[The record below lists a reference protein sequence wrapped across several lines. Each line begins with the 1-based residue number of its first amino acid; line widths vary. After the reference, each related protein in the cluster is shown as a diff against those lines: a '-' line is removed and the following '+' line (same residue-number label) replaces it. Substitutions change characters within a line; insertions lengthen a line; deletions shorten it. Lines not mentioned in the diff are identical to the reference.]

1 MIKQNS
7 RDLKYYK
14 YSKLYLD
21 EINDLPDIIQENGFK
36 YKITINNF
44 ELENREEIEKFSEK
58 SRKIWNIYKWNSI
71 SYRNCRNFFV
81 RQKDS
86 IVLSLLS
93 VIIGSLLTLLVELI
107 IRKIN

>member
-21 EINDLPDIIQENGFK
+21 EINDLLDIIQENGFK

-58 SRKIWNIYKWNSI
+58 SRKI
-71 SYRNCRNFFV
+71 
-81 RQKDS
+81 
-86 IVLSLLS
+86 
-93 VIIGSLLTLLVELI
+93 
-107 IRKIN
+107 

>member
-21 EINDLPDIIQENGFK
+21 EINDLLDIIQENGFK

-44 ELENREEIEKFSEK
+44 ELESREEIEKFSEK
-58 SRKIWNIYKWNSI
+58 KVEKFEIYI
-71 SYRNCRNFFV
+71 
-81 RQKDS
+81 
-86 IVLSLLS
+86 
-93 VIIGSLLTLLVELI
+93 
-107 IRKIN
+107 

>member
-21 EINDLPDIIQENGFK
+21 EINDLLDIIQENGFK

-44 ELENREEIEKFSEK
+44 ELESREEIEKFSEK
-58 SRKIWNIYKWNSI
+58 KVEKFEIYISEIRFHIEIVGIFLLGRKIVLFYL
-71 SYRNCRNFFV
+71 CC
-81 RQKDS
+81 Q
-86 IVLSLLS
+86 LSL
-93 VIIGSLLTLLVELI
+93 VAY
-107 IRKIN
+107 